1 MRTQGVK
8 NNSILNRANS
18 LVLCDR
24 EHQKVS
30 FNVVRSIRILITC
43 HSIPQT
49 TAEAVIGC
57 TVKNMQILMFM
68 AMMVIM

>member
-1 MRTQGVK
+1 MKTQGVQ
-8 NNSILNRANS
+8 NNSIVNRANF

-24 EHQKVS
+24 EHQKAS

-43 HSIPQT
+43 YSIPQT
-49 TAEAVIGC
+49 TAEAAIGC
-57 TVKNMQILMFM
+57 TVKDMQILMFM